1 MRRPKCHQ
9 ETDVDNN
16 QTDGKSK
23 DGKTE
28 NEVPDVIK
36 KTDAN
41 SNDAK
46 IKNKNPDNNSIAK
59 ITQSGI
65 KPIQFTASKLVE
77 NGPIIQG
84 VQSKEIG
91 MLQSITCMEEH
102 ERKSFEELHWGDLC
116 EGRKQ
121 LSSKD
126 HLKGDGKYDAE
137 LEERCSA
144 DSSKNS
150 EASGDSEESAS
161 SEGSEESESSE
172 GSRDSEESES
182 SEGSEDSEE
191 SESSEG
197 SGDSEESE
205 SSEGFGD
212 CENSEDIE
220 WTHFLV
226 GTLHTPYRP
235 TLCYRDVLQGVPQI
249 QDNMCGRFE
258 SITCMKEYKDISF
271 EELRWEDLKAA
282 RKGRSEGN
290 RAVEVTED
298 AKPFEHTV
306 EEETG
311 PCQISDDDVDV
322 QNKVGQLDSSSIL
335 MQKTVAEELHI
346 SEPNHESEKD
356 GLAVTSV
363 LAICE
368 SSVLVKEKTGVD
380 CEVSGLLNA
389 AEVSDERPLQ
399 VDKIISIRPRLKG
412 AKRV

>member
-1 MRRPKCHQ
+1 M
-9 ETDVDNN
+9 
-16 QTDGKSK
+16 
-23 DGKTE
+23 
-28 NEVPDVIK
+28 PDVIK

-116 EGRKQ
+116 DGRKQ

-172 GSRDSEESES
+172 GS
-182 SEGSEDSEE
+182 
-191 SESSEG
+191 
-197 SGDSEESE
+197 GDSEESE

-235 TLCYRDVLQGVPQI
+235 TLCYRDVLKGVPQI

-282 RKGRSEGN
+282 RKGRSEGS
-290 RAVEVTED
+290 RAVEVAED
-298 AKPFEHTV
+298 VKPFKHTV

-311 PCQISDDDVDV
+311 TCQISDDDVDV

-356 GLAVTSV
+356 GLAMTSV
-363 LAICE
+363 LAVCE
-368 SSVLVKEKTGVD
+368 SSVFVKEKTGVD

>member
-1 MRRPKCHQ
+1 MPCFH
-9 ETDVDNN
+9 EHLA
-16 QTDGKSK
+16 GKRHKKNLAKLSK
-23 DGKTE
+23 VRSVSSSLR
-28 NEVPDVIK
+28 VPDVNK

-116 EGRKQ
+116 DGRKQ

-150 EASGDSEESAS
+150 EASGDSEEYAS
-161 SEGSEESESSE
+161 SEG
-172 GSRDSEESES
+172 
-182 SEGSEDSEE
+182 
-191 SESSEG
+191 
-197 SGDSEESE
+197 SEESE

-220 WTHFLV
+220 LTHFLV

-235 TLCYRDVLQGVPQI
+235 TLCYRDVLQGVPQL

-271 EELRWEDLKAA
+271 EELRWEDLKTA
-282 RKGRSEGN
+282 RKGRSEGS